1 VANFVYMAVDTTD
14 KLLVQATCSEKNDIL
29 LKTIIQQI
37 EKRLVFQWDT
47 DILKRFHRFVDQ
59 KMPKQALAKIR
70 INCYESEN

>member
-37 EKRLVFQWDT
+37 EKRLVFQ
-47 DILKRFHRFVDQ
+47 
-59 KMPKQALAKIR
+59 
-70 INCYESEN
+70 